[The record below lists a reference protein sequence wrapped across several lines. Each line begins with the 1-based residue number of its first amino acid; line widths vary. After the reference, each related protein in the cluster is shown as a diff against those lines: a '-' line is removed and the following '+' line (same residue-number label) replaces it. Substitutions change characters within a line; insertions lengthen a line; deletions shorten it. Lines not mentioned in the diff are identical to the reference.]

1 VHNSG
6 HLFFRLGL
14 LYLLGYLSQLL
25 IIIYGNRMNY
35 SGSTSPQDFHFLEL
49 LSYFRITVFVPDN
62 PTMVSGI
69 AIRGPQNETVSKVD
83 LTY

>member
-1 VHNSG
+1 
-6 HLFFRLGL
+6 
-14 LYLLGYLSQLL
+14 
-25 IIIYGNRMNY
+25 MNY

-69 AIRGPQNETVSKVD
+69 AIRGPQNDTVSKVD